1 MGASERHLRE
11 WFSDDEL
18 ELCPHCTRQ
27 AAVTTEAGAVACTE
41 CGLVEL
47 AAEHGPPHADT

>member
-1 MGASERHLRE
+1 MAARERHLRE